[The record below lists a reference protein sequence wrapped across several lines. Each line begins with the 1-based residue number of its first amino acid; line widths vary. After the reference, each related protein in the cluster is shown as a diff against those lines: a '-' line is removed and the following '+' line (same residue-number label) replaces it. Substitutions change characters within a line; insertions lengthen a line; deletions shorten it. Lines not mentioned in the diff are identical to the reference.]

1 MWFLKLNLNPEA
13 LSKFFKQEIKEKHLN
28 PQKSTKSI
36 YFQLSKIKPNLG
48 C

>member
-1 MWFLKLNLNPEA
+1 MWFLK
-13 LSKFFKQEIKEKHLN
+13 SFQIFQTQKIKEKHLN

-36 YFQLSKIKPNLG
+36 YFQLSKIKPNLV